1 MNIGLCLSGGGARG
15 VYHMGVLQAFD
26 DLGLKVTTISGCSAG
41 ALVGTL
47 YSAGVKP
54 AEMIALASGTKW
66 FSFLR
71 PSLPD
76 RGLIGMEYLDRILK
90 KYIRHNLFEE
100 LLIPC
105 KVVATSMTTGK
116 LVVFQK
122 GEIILPVLASCSVP
136 MLFKPVSIH
145 GDHYLDGGILMNMP
159 AEIIKHECDYLI
171 GVSLMPLY
179 EVAFREMDTSFKLL
193 SRVLEVS
200 IHHNSKR
207 QMELCDLLIESE
219 GIRHHSRFDLKD
231 TDKLFRLG
239 YEEAYGRINN
249 HLDELGISS
258 IGPSNSPG
266 GQEGL
271 QYSP

>member
-1 MNIGLCLSGGGARG
+1 MKIGLCLSGGGARG

-26 DLGLKVTTISGCSAG
+26 DLGLKVSTISGCSAG

-71 PSLPD
+71 PALPN
-76 RGLIGMEYLDRILK
+76 RGLIGMEYLDSILK
-90 KYIRHNLFEE
+90 KHIGHNLFEE
-100 LLIPC
+100 LSIPC
-105 KVVATSMTTGK
+105 KVVATSMTKGRV
-116 LVVFQK
+116 VVFQQ

-136 MLFKPVSIH
+136 MLFKPVAIND
-145 GDHYLDGGILMNMP
+145 DHYLDGGILMNMP

-179 EVAFREMDTSFKLL
+179 EVAYAEIDSSFKLL

-200 IHHNSKR
+200 IHQNSKR
-207 QMELCDLLIESE
+207 QMGLCDLLIESE
-219 GIRHHSRFDLKD
+219 GIRHHSRFDLKE

-239 YEEAYGRINN
+239 YDEAHASVNRNLHEMG
-249 HLDELGISS
+249 LSS
-258 IGPSNSPG
+258 TEPSNAPDG
-266 GQEGL
+266 PEGL
-271 QYSP
+271 RYSL